1 MAAKMFLMCGH
12 PGSGKS
18 YFAKRFAEI
27 NGYRYL
33 AIDDTYAYFNGSPY
47 SHDNKFDVW
56 MTFFRQIHAAEMA
69 GVDIVVDTN
78 APTRIDRAEF
88 TSWFPTF
95 EHHLI
100 WIDASMKQC
109 LENNQKRGRVIP
121 HDQMLKIFSFFE
133 VPDAEEYYSFNPRAN
148 WKSFSLVNNVDNH
161 FLFRKTLYGEFPS
174 DIKEYR
180 E

>member
-56 MTFFRQIHAAEMA
+56 MTFFRQHFHVQ
-69 GVDIVVDTN
+69 GFGH
-78 APTRIDRAEF
+78 DRSEDLRR
-88 TSWFPTF
+88 PG
-95 EHHLI
+95 LG
-100 WIDASMKQC
+100 
-109 LENNQKRGRVIP
+109 L
-121 HDQMLKIFSFFE
+121 
-133 VPDAEEYYSFNPRAN
+133 
-148 WKSFSLVNNVDNH
+148 
-161 FLFRKTLYGEFPS
+161 
-174 DIKEYR
+174 
-180 E
+180 